1 MEAASNKQGLL
12 SQHTIKLAV
21 GRPLRE
27 LEKTIILQTLKYKKY
42 NRTHTAKALGI
53 GIRTLQRK
61 LNQYRAEILA
71 TC

>member
-1 MEAASNKQGLL
+1 MEGINQQQAL
-12 SQHTIKLAV
+12 SAQQTIQLAV

-27 LEKTIILQTLKYKKY
+27 LEKSIILQTLKYKRY
-42 NRTHTAKALGI
+42 NRTHTARALGI

-71 TC
+71 AC

>member
-1 MEAASNKQGLL
+1 MEGINQQQTL
-12 SQHTIKLAV
+12 STQQTIQLAV

-27 LEKTIILQTLKYKKY
+27 LEKSIILQTLKYKRY
-42 NRTHTAKALGI
+42 NRTHTARALGI